1 LILAQ
6 YHHSKCY
13 DIVFSTALP
22 GRVAKDIKISFK
34 ESRANG
40 CHYHPLMSKLLNEI
54 HPGEILLEDF
64 MRPMG
69 MNALQLASGMDVS
82 SSCINELVIGAR
94 PITPDIAMRLG
105 SFFSMETL
113 FWLTLQKEFDQR
125 LVKNLQN

>member
-1 LILAQ
+1 
-6 YHHSKCY
+6 
-13 DIVFSTALP
+13 
-22 GRVAKDIKISFK
+22 
-34 ESRANG
+34 
-40 CHYHPLMSKLLNEI
+40 MSKLLNEI